1 MKHQHDK
8 QEEPISWQI
17 VDQDLRKALEMY
29 NEIKEP
35 EHGIPI
41 FMDFIIRITTCRA
54 YANLMGHKVL
64 TAERL
69 LDTSN
74 KLINFLEKN

>member
-1 MKHQHDK
+1 
-8 QEEPISWQI
+8 
-17 VDQDLRKALEMY
+17 MY
-29 NEIKEP
+29 NDIKEP